1 MNKRHLAIF
10 LGATASLLALAAV
23 LADDERE
30 HHGSGDRTL
39 VPLAAQQQD
48 LYQRECGGCHLA
60 YPPALLP
67 AASWTALMGRLADHF
82 GDSAD
87 LDPAT
92 AQRITALLVEHA
104 ADGAP
109 GGYAARIRRS
119 TLGQPPALRITA
131 TDYFLGKHH
140 EIPANMVRGNP
151 GVSSFSRCEACHRRA
166 ALGSFDEDEVRIPG
180 YGRFDD

>member
-1 MNKRHLAIF
+1 MNKRHLGILLTAS
-10 LGATASLLALAAV
+10 ASLLALAVV
-23 LADDERE
+23 LADDGGER
-30 HHGSGDRTL
+30 HGPADRAL
-39 VPLAAQQQD
+39 LPLATQQQH

-82 GDSAD
+82 GDNAD
-87 LDPAT
+87 LDPDT
-92 AQRITALLVEHA
+92 ARQIAALLVEHA

-109 GGYAARIRRS
+109 GRYAARIRRS
-119 TLGQPPALRITA
+119 TLGQPAVLRITA

-140 EIPANMVRGNP
+140 EIPAKMVRGNP
-151 GVSSFSRCEACHRRA
+151 EVSSFSRCEACHRRA